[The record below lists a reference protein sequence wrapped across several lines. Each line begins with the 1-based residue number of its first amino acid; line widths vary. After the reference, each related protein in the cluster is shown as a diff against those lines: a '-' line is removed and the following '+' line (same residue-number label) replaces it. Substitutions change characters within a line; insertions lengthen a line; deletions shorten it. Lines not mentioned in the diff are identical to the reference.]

1 MKGSAGMFPEGNISI
16 ALHRP
21 LETVPWRPPM
31 VTVSP
36 TNMGLEDIFE
46 LATQFLDHDESLIG
60 FSIWRDREMVA
71 LVPRGSELI
80 ELLRRLKRVSWMR
93 VCHLELEM
101 QSAERRS

>member
-1 MKGSAGMFPEGNISI
+1 
-16 ALHRP
+16 
-21 LETVPWRPPM
+21 M
-31 VTVSP
+31 VTKIFVKANHLTEWSSVDL
-36 TNMGLEDIFE
+36 LEDIFE